1 VTSSEAGLVIVG
13 LLTVGR
19 LIAVGASAEL
29 DASDDLVL

>member
-1 VTSSEAGLVIVG
+1 VTSSEARLVTLS

-19 LIAVGASAEL
+19 LIAIGAAAEL